1 MPFRPSFSCLW
12 CGRSWTVRNP
22 SDLEG
27 WAHLC
32 PDCVGRAGDNSFLRF
47 RLKAALQER
56 SKGVSPAMATAPS
69 QRRAAANG
77 NAAPATS
84 AEAGPANPANAANPA
99 NSANPANPANAA
111 NTVTGTPTSPPAPA
125 ATPVATALAPDLRD
139 EMVGYYAARAPEYDD
154 WYLRRGRYRRGPIHD
169 MAWQVDLDEA
179 TRWLD
184 GQSVSGRIVE
194 LAAGT
199 GWWSPL
205 LAQKGEL
212 WAFDA
217 SQEPLDIARERLVA
231 HGLRAHLHLRDAWAE
246 PDAPADAL
254 FAGFWLSHVPRERL
268 DAFLALA
275 RRWLKPGGELL
286 FIDSRPDPQSGAV
299 DQGPP
304 DGADVARRRLS
315 DGREF
320 RVVKVFHEPHDLEAA
335 LRRAGFR
342 DPLVETTSRFFLL
355 GRAIAA

>member
-1 MPFRPSFSCLW
+1 MPFRPSFTCLW
-12 CGRSWTVRNP
+12 CGRPWTVRDA

-56 SKGVSPAMATAPS
+56 SKGATPAMATAPS
-69 QRRAAANG
+69 QPRAVANGDAAAGTSGEALPANTATG
-77 NAAPATS
+77 TATS
-84 AEAGPANPANAANPA
+84 PLA
-99 NSANPANPANAA
+99 
-111 NTVTGTPTSPPAPA
+111 PT
-125 ATPVATALAPDLRD
+125 ATPVATAPADDLRD

-184 GQSVSGRIVE
+184 DQAVSGRIVE

-217 SQEPLDIARERLVA
+217 SQEPLDLARERLLA

-320 RVVKVFHEPHDLEAA
+320 RIVKVFHEPRDLEAA
-335 LRRAGFR
+335 LGRAGFR
-342 DPLVETTSRFFLL
+342 DSLVETTSRFFLL